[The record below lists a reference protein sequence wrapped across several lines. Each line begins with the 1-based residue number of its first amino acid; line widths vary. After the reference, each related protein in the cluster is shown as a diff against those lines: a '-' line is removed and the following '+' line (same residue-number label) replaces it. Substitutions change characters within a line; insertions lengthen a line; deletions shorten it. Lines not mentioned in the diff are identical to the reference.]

1 MARLNFLFLLC
12 ALSSCIMYTSKYGGN
27 SEFSSVKFQMPG
39 GSILQTDGFYLQTF
53 YRPQHTLKKRDR
65 NVDSVLCLGWKFY
78 RDGTVFCAMSRQR
91 SISDDSSFLSK
102 RPGYKDMKGWG
113 FYRFQQDSIRSEIFF
128 YDSTSLSDAQKIPLF
143 WKRQITRYPFDLF
156 VSPGKIDF
164 VCPLL
169 DYRLLSSRF
178 MKSITAPDSSVN
190 FLKNK
195 KFRKTMGLEPLN

>member
-1 MARLNFLFLLC
+1 MEQFSVQWAGKDLFLTIVHSYQKDQGIKTWKDGDFTGFNRIPLGQ
-12 ALSSCIMYTSKYGGN
+12 KY
-27 SEFSSVKFQMPG
+27 FFMIPHHYQMPKK
-39 GSILQTDGFYLQTF
+39 YLF
-53 YRPQHTLKKRDR
+53 
-65 NVDSVLCLGWKFY
+65 
-78 RDGTVFCAMSRQR
+78 
-91 SISDDSSFLSK
+91 
-102 RPGYKDMKGWG
+102 
-113 FYRFQQDSIRSEIFF
+113 
-128 YDSTSLSDAQKIPLF
+128 F

-195 KFRKTMGLEPLN
+195 KFRKTMGLEPINWSGSYRASIIIFIFSESPWKDSEPNS